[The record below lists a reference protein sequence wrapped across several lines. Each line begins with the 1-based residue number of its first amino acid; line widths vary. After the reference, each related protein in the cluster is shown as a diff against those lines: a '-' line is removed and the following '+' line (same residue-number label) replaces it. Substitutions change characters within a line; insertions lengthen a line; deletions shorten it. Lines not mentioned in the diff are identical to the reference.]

1 VDGLIR
7 AAPGAGGWL
16 ALLLALACTGSKTE
30 EPVVSSAGGKTAVS
44 EAGTSVA
51 RRGKSLVRLVNAL
64 PGERTIDLSGD
75 DRTVFFDVGYKTVT
89 PYTEIGDNVVKFRLR
104 PGGTDSVWADNTE
117 TLINGN
123 RYTVV
128 VLPTKEGGARIVVL
142 TDEVV
147 TDTGKARLRVVNAA
161 VPYSEVD
168 VGIEGRNDPVFD
180 DVAYGSAAGFK
191 EVDPASAVILVR
203 QDEPPMTALKMQRLR
218 LDAGKSYTIII
229 AGDKA
234 GALQAITVTD
244 VIRSSASQ

>member
-1 VDGLIR
+1 VDGLNR
-7 AAPGAGGWL
+7 ALGVGGRL
-16 ALLLALACTGSKTE
+16 ALLLALACTGTKTE
-30 EPVVSSAGGKTAVS
+30 EPVVSTAGGKSDVS
-44 EAGTSVA
+44 EAGVSAA
-51 RRGKSLVRLVNAL
+51 RRGKSLVRLVNAV
-64 PGERTIDLSGD
+64 PGDRSIDLSGD

-104 PGGTDSVWADNTE
+104 PGGTDSIWADNTE

-128 VLPTKEGGARIVVL
+128 VLPTREGGARIVVL

-161 VPYSEVD
+161 APYGDVD
-168 VGIEGRNDPVFD
+168 IAFEGRNDPVFD
-180 DVAYGSAAGFK
+180 DLAYGSAAGFK
-191 EVDPASAVILVR
+191 DVDPASAVIVIR
-203 QDEPPMTALKMQRLR
+203 QDEPPMTALKLQRLR
-218 LDAGKSYTIII
+218 LDAGKSYTIVI

-244 VIRSSASQ
+244 VIRPIARR

>member
-1 VDGLIR
+1 MDGLSR
-7 AAPGAGGWL
+7 ASGTGGRL
-16 ALLLALACTGSKTE
+16 ALLLALACTGTKTE
-30 EPVVSSAGGKTAVS
+30 EPVVSTAGGKTAVS
-44 EAGTSVA
+44 EAGTSAA
-51 RRGKSLVRLVNAL
+51 RRGKSLVRVVNAM

-75 DRTVFFDVGYKTVT
+75 DRTVFFDVAYQTVT

-128 VLPTKEGGARIVVL
+128 VLPNREGGARIVVL

-161 VPYSEVD
+161 GPHSDLD
-168 VGIEGRNDPVFD
+168 VGIEGRNDLVFD
-180 DVAYGSAAGFK
+180 DLAYGSAAGFK
-191 EVDPASAVILVR
+191 DVDPAGAVLVVR
-203 QDEPPMTALKMQRLR
+203 QDDPPMTALRMPRLR
-218 LDAGKSYTIII
+218 LEAGKSYTIVI

-244 VIRSSASQ
+244 AIRPYASK